1 MRMPHAALAV
11 LTALVLG
18 AACWTPPARAAC
30 GLTDIRCAAD
40 PCQSG
45 PDSAPCQEGRAG
57 LGAAA
62 RVQAPETQQAMQEL
76 VLPKVPQLNLPEG
89 GKATQRNVRRPANL
103 PAPPGQVEPHLP
115 ASIDPR
121 VPASSLPPENV
132 ARELAPQ
139 VFAGALAVTRE
150 LDHQR
155 ALNDLRLSDPRL
167 ADSAWM
173 RERVQSRAG
182 EAFRQ
187 LQRVEQ
193 RSQAVLKMLPEDARY
208 ADLRDALAR
217 TSRALR
223 FVGNGVPLEGR

>member
-18 AACWTPPARAAC
+18 AACWTPPVRAAC
-30 GLTDIRCAAD
+30 GLTDIRCAPD
-40 PCQSG
+40 PCQAG

-62 RVQAPETQQAMQEL
+62 RVQAPEVQQAMQEL
-76 VLPKVPQLNLPEG
+76 VLPKVPQLNVPEG
-89 GKATQRNVRRPANL
+89 GKAAGRTVRRPTNL
-103 PAPPGQVEPHLP
+103 PAPPGKVEPHLP

-121 VPASSLPPENV
+121 VLPSSLPPENV

-139 VFAGALAVTRE
+139 VFSGAIAVARE

-155 ALNDLRLSDPRL
+155 ALDELRRSDPRL
-167 ADSAWM
+167 ADSAWL
-173 RERVQSRAG
+173 RERIQSRAG

-187 LQRVEQ
+187 LQRVEKGAQ
-193 RSQAVLKMLPEDARY
+193 DVRKMLPEEPRH
-208 ADLRDALAR
+208 ADLRDTLNRTAQAL
-217 TSRALR
+217 S
-223 FVGNGVPLEGR
+223 FVGSGVPLEGR

>member
-1 MRMPHAALAV
+1 MPLAV
-11 LTALVLG
+11 FTALVLG

-30 GLTDIRCAAD
+30 GLTDIRCASD
-40 PCQSG
+40 PCQAG
-45 PDSAPCQEGRAG
+45 ADSAPCQDGRAG

-62 RVQAPETQQAMQEL
+62 RVQAPEMQQAVQDL
-76 VLPKVPQLNLPEG
+76 ILPRVLQMNLPEG
-89 GKATQRNVRRPANL
+89 GKAARRNVRRPANL
-103 PAPPGQVEPHLP
+103 PTPPGQVEPNLP

-121 VPASSLPPENV
+121 VLPSSLPPANV

-155 ALNDLRLSDPRL
+155 GLNELRRSDPRL

-173 RERVQSRAG
+173 RERIQARAG

-193 RSQAVLKMLPEDARY
+193 RSQAVQKMLPEEARY
-208 ADLRDALAR
+208 AELRDALAR
-217 TSRALR
+217 TAQALK
-223 FVGNGVPLEGR
+223 FVGSGAPAEGR